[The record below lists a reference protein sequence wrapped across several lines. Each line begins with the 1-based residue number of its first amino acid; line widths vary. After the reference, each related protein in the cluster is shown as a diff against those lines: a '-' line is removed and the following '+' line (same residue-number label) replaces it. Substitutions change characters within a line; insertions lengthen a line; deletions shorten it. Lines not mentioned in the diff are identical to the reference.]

1 MKTEKIQ
8 YDTIMV
14 YYMNIAGQNIGQN
27 FIIIGIH
34 MYDNVQLS
42 EKSVGLND
50 M

>member
-1 MKTEKIQ
+1 
-8 YDTIMV
+8 
-14 YYMNIAGQNIGQN
+14 MNIAGQNIGQN
-27 FIIIGIH
+27 FIIIGIY